1 MSNLKFD
8 DIVEVNISSAAAIAP
23 RDGFNVGLI
32 VGKTAGTGMSA
43 NNRCLVVTG
52 LDEMVEAGY
61 AVTTPEYLAAVK
73 YFGQT
78 PAPAR
83 LVLGLCAGTTVDETT
98 TYESWAETIAACR
111 AANHEW
117 YGVYVAD
124 AYALSSAEIQEI
136 AAYVETMT
144 GFFFFEDSAADDIT
158 NATTDVFSVMKGQ
171 SFRRSF
177 GIYSTTKYA
186 AAAVMGLA
194 MGSNDGTGSSAF
206 TMAYKKLAGVVPD
219 DLSAA
224 QVAYL
229 QGKNANYYVTRGG
242 VYNVLEKGVCVDGT
256 WFDEMLGLDQL
267 AYEIQRNCMDLL
279 ANTRT
284 KVPYTDAGVKQFVAA
299 INGACDGAV
308 ERGFLAPGIWRGAT
322 TLNLETGDALASGYL
337 TQAVSVNDRPLT
349 EKQLRICPPIYV
361 CAILAGAIH
370 SVKIKVNVM

>member
-32 VGKTAGTGMSA
+32 VGKTVGTGMSES
-43 NNRCLVVTG
+43 NRCLVVTG

-61 AVTTPEYLAAVK
+61 AVTSKEYLAAMK
-73 YFGQT
+73 YFGQN
-78 PAPAR
+78 PAPAK
-83 LVLGLCAGTTVDETT
+83 LVLGLCTGTTVDSVT

-111 AANHEW
+111 AANNEW

-124 AYALSSAEIQEI
+124 EYALSSAEIQAI
-136 AAYVETMT
+136 AAYMETIT
-144 GFFFFEDSAADDIT
+144 GLFFFEDSTADDIT
-158 NATTDVFSVMKGQ
+158 SATTDVFSAMKALNY
-171 SFRRSF
+171 RRSF
-177 GIYSTTKYA
+177 GIYSTQRYA

-194 MGSNDGTGSSAF
+194 MGMNDGTGNSAG
-206 TMAYKKLAGVVPD
+206 TLAYKKLTGITTD
-219 DLSAA
+219 DLSTAE
-224 QVAYL
+224 VGYL

-242 VYNVLEKGVCVDGT
+242 TYDVLEKGVCSNGT

-267 AYEIQRNCMDLL
+267 AYEIQRNCMDILTT
-279 ANTRT
+279 TRT
-284 KVPYTDAGVKQFVAA
+284 KVPYTDAGVKQFVVAV
-299 INGACDGAV
+299 NEACNGAV
-308 ERGFLAPGIWRGAT
+308 ERGFLTPGIWRGAA
-322 TLNLETGDALASGYL
+322 TLDLENGDALPAGYL